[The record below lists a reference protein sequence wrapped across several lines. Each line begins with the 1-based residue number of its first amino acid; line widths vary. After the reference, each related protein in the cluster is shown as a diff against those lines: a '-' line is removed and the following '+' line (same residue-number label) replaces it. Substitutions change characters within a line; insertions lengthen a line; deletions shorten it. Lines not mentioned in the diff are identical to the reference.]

1 MPFGQ
6 MEFGA
11 GVTLE

>member
-11 GVTLE
+11 GVTRE